1 MGLLDCVAEQ
11 NLPPQCYGHHAVK
24 AVPVRTQAL
33 HNAALTLVRTRFT
46 SQFGSNN
53 VLQRRSLSSRFPNVM
68 VIVASKYD

>member
-11 NLPPQCYGHHAVK
+11 NLHPQYYGHHAVK

-46 SQFGSNN
+46 S
-53 VLQRRSLSSRFPNVM
+53 
-68 VIVASKYD
+68 